1 MPDPHLT
8 TSVLTSALGGEI
20 QSLRSV
26 IAALTPVIHARVGR
40 ALHRRSAR
48 FAGGGDERM
57 DDLVQD
63 VFVELFRDGCR
74 ALRAWDPARGLSLAN
89 WVGLIA
95 DQRVAAA
102 LRRRRRHPDAAA
114 LPLDDAPEE
123 GARSGDDPEA
133 RVLARDQLARPL
145 GLLRAEL
152 SPLGRELFEALL
164 IEEEPIASVCARTGM
179 STSAVQAW
187 SSRLKRRFAE
197 LAAGGGRRARSATG
211 GRSRTTAADDDDRA
225 SPVSVRSHGAP
236 RTGGHIA
243 PERRAR
249 KKTALD
255 VSRREHR
262 S

>member
-1 MPDPHLT
+1 MPDANMT
-8 TSVLTSALGGEI
+8 TSALNSALGGEI
-20 QSLRSV
+20 RSLRSV

-40 ALHRRSAR
+40 ALHRRRAR
-48 FAGGGDERM
+48 FAGGADDRM

-63 VFVELFRDGCR
+63 VFVELFRDDSR

-102 LRRRRRHPDAAA
+102 FRCRKRQLDAAA

-123 GARSGDDPEA
+123 GARSDDDPEA
-133 RVLARDQLARPL
+133 RVLARDALERPL

-152 SPLGRELFEALL
+152 SPLGLSLLEALL
-164 IEEEPIASVCARTGM
+164 IEEEPIASICARTGM
-179 STSAVQAW
+179 SACAVQAW

-197 LAAGGGRRARSATG
+197 LAAGGGEHARSGPG
-211 GRSRTTAADDDDRA
+211 GRSRAAATEDDSA
-225 SPVSVRSHGAP
+225 SLVSARSAGAP
-236 RTGGHIA
+236 RPDGRVA
-243 PERRAR
+243 PGERTE
-249 KKTALD
+249 KKATWD
-255 VSRREHR
+255 VSRGERR

>member
-1 MPDPHLT
+1 MRDTPLT

-40 ALHRRSAR
+40 ALHRRFAR
-48 FAGGGDERM
+48 SAGGADDRL

-63 VFVELFRDGCR
+63 VFVELFRDGSR

-102 LRRRRRHPDAAA
+102 LRRWRRHPEAAA

-123 GARSGDDPEA
+123 GARSDDDPEA
-133 RVLARDQLARPL
+133 RVLARDALERPL

-152 SPLGRELFEALL
+152 SPLGRELLEALL
-164 IEEEPIASVCARTGM
+164 IEEEPIAAVCARTGM
-179 STSAVQAW
+179 STAAVQAW
-187 SSRLKRRFAE
+187 SSRLKRRLPE
-197 LAAGGGRRARSATG
+197 LAAGGGRRAPG
-211 GRSRTTAADDDDRA
+211 GRRRAMAADDSGTPLDSARA
-225 SPVSVRSHGAP
+225 HGAP
-236 RTGGHIA
+236 RTAGRVA
-243 PERRAR
+243 PGRRTT
-249 KKTALD
+249 KKSAPD
-255 VSRREHR
+255 VSRVEHR